1 MRNCVV
7 LACGALRMRSCVV
20 PAYRALR
27 KRRGLSVPVA
37 GRMMIMEEEG
47 GVENLAFSA
56 RNKRCRNKKQAGKD
70 VAVQGTN
77 DSSIVS
83 KCSMASLGYFNDCF
97 LKGFVNKTTR
107 RAPLI
112 NRGYYVRAKAV
123 DYSLHRF
130 LQHTASYSQR
140 QILSLGA
147 GFDSLYFRLK
157 ASGELKNVI
166 VYEVDF
172 PDVVQRKATLIKN
185 KQEFMELIGCMNEIK
200 PAWMDNLYLC
210 GLDYKLLGIDLTEIA
225 ELDNLLMETGLNP
238 AYPTLL
244 LSEVVLTYMKDASSS
259 AVIHWAANRFSS
271 AVFVVYEQIRPD
283 DPFGQV
289 MQQHFKQLNSTLHA
303 LTQFP
308 GKEAQRKRFLNEEWH
323 LKCSHYLILS
333 ASKGDLKTCLFFHSL
348 PDFHPNKLDTY
359 DPRQIS
365 VFPCEIETEN
375 PLFKR
380 FAHCSSL
387 IAPNVVLISGGFGSR
402 VSQHGRLR
410 DAMLMVKSG
419 PVWKCSSVNNVGSI
433 HLLTERMFH
442 SMTSFCDSRCVIF
455 GGRTSPLK
463 PVTSILLLKS
473 EVGDSTISSI
483 NLSVKEVECIGTA
496 PTPRWRHTG
505 TEVIY
510 KGQRYLFIYGGR
522 SPKDLVLNDW
532 HFLNLEDYSW
542 SDIPVL
548 GPTPESRHSHS
559 ACSWRG
565 GVLIAGGLGATQ
577 IPLASVFHLR
587 PMQSGFFWDRIQVT
601 DSFIPRYSHTAHIL
615 GDKLFLLGGV
625 TIYTDSIPEVT
636 VIDLKTGES
645 LDYHIDT
652 IWTPFTNLSET
663 NGNDTTHN
671 SKPRH
676 INRKQDRTPTLH
688 RRLTDDVTKHG
699 GETSGNKPTTQQAN
713 QQVDPQPELQIF
725 SKDS

>member
-1 MRNCVV
+1 
-7 LACGALRMRSCVV
+7 
-20 PAYRALR
+20 
-27 KRRGLSVPVA
+27 
-37 GRMMIMEEEG
+37 MEEEG
-47 GVENLAFSA
+47 DGENAASSA

-123 DYSLHRF
+123 DYSLHCF

-166 VYEVDF
+166 MYEVDF
-172 PDVVQRKATLIKN
+172 PDVVHRKATLIKN

-200 PAWMDNLYLC
+200 PARMDNLYLC

-244 LSEVVLTYMKDASSS
+244 LSEVVLTYMKNASSS

-289 MQQHFKQLNSTLHA
+289 MQQHFTQLNSTLHA

-308 GKEAQRKRFLNEEWH
+308 GKEAQRKRFLNEGWEECHCIDMNEFYTGFIPEQEKQRIEMLEPFDEYEEWH

-348 PDFHPNKLDTY
+348 PDCHPNKLDTY
-359 DPRQIS
+359 DPLRIS
-365 VFPCEIETEN
+365 VSPCEIETEN

-402 VSQHGRLR
+402 VGQHGRLR
-410 DAMLMVKSG
+410 DAMLMIKSG
-419 PVWKCSSVNNVGSI
+419 PVWKCSSVNNEGSI

-463 PVTSILLLKS
+463 PVTSILLLKC

-542 SDIPVL
+542 ADIPVI

-577 IPLASVFHLR
+577 IPLASVFYLR

-601 DSFIPRYSHTAHIL
+601 DSLISRYSHTAHIL

-652 IWTPFTNLSET
+652 NLVKWPLMLHNHSSVLLMKERQVLIIGGG
-663 NGNDTTHN
+663 GNCFSFGTHLN
-671 SKPRH
+671 HQPVLL
-676 INRKQDRTPTLH
+676 QL
-688 RRLTDDVTKHG
+688 
-699 GETSGNKPTTQQAN
+699 
-713 QQVDPQPELQIF
+713 PEL
-725 SKDS
+725 